1 MVHLLQHLERFFSGL
16 LSSREFWAAVL
27 GGGFVLAGQQMANRA
42 QRRRDQEA
50 EREAV
55 KAVLR
60 AIKAELKTFNEKAL
74 IRLEEI
80 FKARADSPIEALKPL
95 GIAPLKQNYFIVF
108 DSNAAALGKIHDS
121 SNPELLG
128 KIVTTY
134 SAARNLLDSINYNN
148 QRYQAWEP
156 LTHVPGPSPEM
167 HALTENLKKFAAGC
181 CSACSSQRRAS
192 QIPTSAMIAAAGL
205 FGGLIPASLD

>member
-1 MVHLLQHLERFFSGL
+1 MVHLLQHLERFFSSL

-60 AIKAELKTFNEKAL
+60 AINAELKTFNEKAL

-80 FKARADSPIEALKPL
+80 FKARADSPIETLKPL

-108 DSNAAALGKIHDS
+108 DSNAAALGKINDPI
-121 SNPELLG
+121 NPELLG
-128 KIVTTY
+128 NIVTTY
-134 SAARNLLDSINYNN
+134 SAARSLLDSINYNN
-148 QRYQAWEP
+148 QRYQDWER
-156 LTHVPGPSPEM
+156 LTRVPGTPEL
-167 HALTENLKKFAAGC
+167 HAMTENLKDFADEI
-181 CSACSSQRRAS
+181 RAS
-192 QIPTSAMIAAAGL
+192 VVKLQTNVTNLVAQIEKYVNR
-205 FGGLIPASLD
+205 